1 MKFGF
6 TLAACLVVMFSI
18 TVPTIV
24 EAANY
29 SSICKSARLK
39 ASERKECRAQMKAAE
54 SKDERAQI
62 FRKYDLMTIGLGL
75 DGKPLKK

>member
-6 TLAACLVVMFSI
+6 TLAACLVVMFSV
-18 TVPTIV
+18 TAPSIV

-29 SSICKSARLK
+29 ASICKSARLK
-39 ASERKECRAQMKAAE
+39 SSERKECRARMKAAE
-54 SKDERAQI
+54 SKGERAQI
-62 FRKYDLMTIGLGL
+62 FKEFDLRTIGLGP